1 VTVDPELLRAL
12 PTVSL
17 HDHLDGGLRPETI
30 IEIAGEIGHELPAD
44 DSETLRSWF
53 VDSSNSGSLVDYLR
67 TFDHTIAVMQRA
79 QDLRRVAA
87 EFVEDLAA
95 DGVIYGEARW
105 APEQHTQAGLTA
117 AQAVEAVRDGLALGM
132 ATAAARGREIVV
144 RQLVT
149 AMRHVP
155 QPTTEIAELALRY
168 RNDGV
173 AGFDIAGAEK
183 GFPPDRFLDSFQLL
197 RRASAYYT
205 IHAGEADDI
214 ASIRGAVNLCGANRI
229 GHGVAIIED
238 VRTDADGNDVVGDF
252 AAYVRDQQIALEM
265 CPSSNLQTGAVAS
278 LAEHPL
284 PRLDALGFRV
294 TLNSDNQLMS
304 GTTLSR
310 EFGLVAEAF
319 DYQIEDC
326 RRLSLNAAR
335 SAFAPWGLKRRL
347 LEQISAF

>member
-1 VTVDPELLRAL
+1 VSDLDQLRAL
-12 PTVSL
+12 PKVSL
-17 HDHLDGGLRPETI
+17 HDHLDGGLRPAMI
-30 IEIAGEIGHELPAD
+30 VEIAAEIGHDLPAD
-44 DSETLRSWF
+44 DPDTLRTWF
-53 VDSSNSGSLVDYLR
+53 VDSCNSGSLVDYLV
-67 TFDHTIAVMQRA
+67 TFDHTIAVMQRE

-105 APEQHTQAGLTA
+105 APEQHTQAGLTT
-117 AQAVEAVRDGLALGM
+117 AQAIEAVRDGLAEGM
-132 ATAAARGREIVV
+132 AAAAGHSQDIVV

-155 QPTTEIAELALRY
+155 EPTTEIAELALRY
-168 RNDGV
+168 RDDGV

-183 GFPPDRFLDSFQLL
+183 GFPAERFGDSFRLL

-214 ASIRGAVNLCGANRI
+214 ASIRGAINLCDANRI

-238 VRTDADGNDVVGDF
+238 VTTDVDGNDVVGDF

-284 PRLDALGFRV
+284 PKLDALGFRV
-294 TLNSDNQLMS
+294 TLNADNQLMS

-310 EFGLVAEAF
+310 EFSLIADEF
-319 DYQIEDC
+319 DYHLEDC
-326 RRLSLNAAR
+326 RRLALNAAH
-335 SAFAPWGLKRRL
+335 SAFAPWDLKRRL
-347 LEQISAF
+347 IDRITAF

>member
-1 VTVDPELLRAL
+1 M
-12 PTVSL
+12 
-17 HDHLDGGLRPETI
+17 
-30 IEIAGEIGHELPAD
+30 
-44 DSETLRSWF
+44 
-53 VDSSNSGSLVDYLR
+53 
-67 TFDHTIAVMQRA
+67 TFDHTIAVMQRE

-105 APEQHTQAGLTA
+105 APEQHTQAGLTT
-117 AQAVEAVRDGLALGM
+117 AQAIEAVRDGLAEGM
-132 ATAAARGREIVV
+132 AAAAARGQDIVV

-155 QPTTEIAELALRY
+155 EPTTEIAELAVRY

-183 GFPPDRFLDSFQLL
+183 GFPPERFGDSFRLL

-214 ASIRGAVNLCGANRI
+214 ASIRGAVNLCDANRI

-238 VRTDADGNDVVGDF
+238 VTTDVDGNDVVGDF

-265 CPSSNLQTGAVAS
+265 CPSSNVQTGAVAS

-284 PRLDALGFRV
+284 PAGCARLPGDPQLRQPADERHDPEPRV
-294 TLNSDNQLMS
+294 RPDRRRSS
-304 GTTLSR
+304 TTTSR
-310 EFGLVAEAF
+310 TAAGCA
-319 DYQIEDC
+319 
-326 RRLSLNAAR
+326 LNAAH
-335 SAFAPWGLKRRL
+335 SAFAPWDSKRRL
-347 LEQISAF
+347 IDRITAF